1 MVLRKCRQALAQ
13 RDTRILLLRRYFRI
27 VGRILDRIGG
37 LVVQFN
43 VLPATQRRQGL
54 ESRNRQQPG
63 GNRGSAFELAS
74 LTPYIEKNL
83 ADEVF
88 RNLFV
93 SHEPEPEAK
102 HPDMVPSVQHLHG
115 EAVALR
121 DPADEDFVRR
131 SCRTQ
136 WPSRKVGLAGLA
148 GGSMATARFFKLPE

>member
-1 MVLRKCRQALAQ
+1 MVLRKRRQALAQ

-27 VGRILDRIGG
+27 VGRILDCIGG

-43 VLPATQRRQGL
+43 VLSATQRRQGL

-93 SHEPEPEAK
+93 PDEPKPEAE

-115 EAVALR
+115 EPVALG
-121 DPADEDFVRR
+121 DPSDQNLV
-131 SCRTQ
+131 
-136 WPSRKVGLAGLA
+136 
-148 GGSMATARFFKLPE
+148 